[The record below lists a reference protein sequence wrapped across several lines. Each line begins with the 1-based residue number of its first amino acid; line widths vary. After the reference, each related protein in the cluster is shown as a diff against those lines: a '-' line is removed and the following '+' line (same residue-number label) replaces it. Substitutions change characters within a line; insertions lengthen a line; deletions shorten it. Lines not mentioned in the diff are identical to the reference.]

1 MILILTL
8 ASSKWI
14 YDDDDNDDYFGY
26 DYDLSLPLVQQ
37 VNDCSMQPGPLHWLS
52 AKVILQ
58 LFHWKWQIISIYLLA
73 SESVNMISETDA
85 NQFYGTL
92 FLPQT

>member
-1 MILILTL
+1 MRRSLHFNDAEEDYDFDIDH
-8 ASSKWI
+8 
-14 YDDDDNDDYFGY
+14 DDD
-26 DYDLSLPLVQQ
+26 DYDLSLPLLQQ

-73 SESVNMISETDA
+73 SESVNMISEKDA